1 MAMGMR
7 ESSITEFIRASS
19 EEVFD
24 LIVDT
29 SRHREFVW
37 GYVDQLS
44 GPRMM
49 KPGVETI
56 WRIKLFGNTH
66 RVYSCVTGFER
77 PRWCQERIH
86 IPGLFRVTLDQ
97 AIEEAEGGV
106 NLTIRW
112 RYTPVSW
119 SATGDAAQRLINGP
133 ATVREAAQ
141 GTLECLKSVLEK
153 DLAV

>member
-1 MAMGMR
+1 MNTKKT
-7 ESSITEFIRASS
+7 STTVYIRASR

-24 LIVDT
+24 LLGDT

-49 KPGVETI
+49 EPGIESI

-97 AIEEAEGGV
+97 VIEEAEGGV

-112 RYTPVSW
+112 CYAPVSW
-119 SATGDAAQRLINGP
+119 SATGDTAQRLINGP
-133 ATVREAAQ
+133 ATVREAVQ